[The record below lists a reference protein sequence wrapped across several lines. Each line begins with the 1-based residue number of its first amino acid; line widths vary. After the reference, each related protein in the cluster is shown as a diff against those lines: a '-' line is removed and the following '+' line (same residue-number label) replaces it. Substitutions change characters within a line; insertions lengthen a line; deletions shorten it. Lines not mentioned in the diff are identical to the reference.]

1 MIDKNINKHI
11 VYRIN
16 TNKTILRNE
25 YIIKVYIYIREKKN
39 KKY

>member
-1 MIDKNINKHI
+1 MIDKNTNKHI